1 MTKENEIKP
10 LACPFC
16 GDLRTE
22 IHKEPLEPMCEGDSD
37 HGHWV
42 ECCRCAARGPL
53 EDSLK
58 DPMPSWNR
66 RTNPELDELRKI
78 LMEIRSDLSC
88 RCDPAYTSRSMHEP
102 NSFCY
107 WLPYIDA
114 DLKQKE
120 G

>member
-10 LACPFC
+10 CPIC
-16 GDLRTE
+16 GKQPHE
-22 IHKEPLEPMCEGDSD
+22 WPEGWE
-37 HGHWV
+37 GEFQYYAI
-42 ECCRCAARGPL
+42 ECNEKSHFTGTHQETREQAIEA
-53 EDSLK
+53 
-58 DPMPSWNR
+58 WNR
-66 RTNPELDELRKI
+66 RTNPELSSLREERDAMSKI

-107 WLPYIDA
+107 WIPYIEA
-114 DLKQKE
+114 ALKQKE